1 MQKSPR
7 WYPRVT
13 NDCLFIDD
21 LLLSKVVLQHNA
33 RPGLR
38 PYIHPLRLNDGRSC
52 LTEDSPWHHPWQHGI
67 STGFHGV
74 NNCDFWLDPGQH
86 PSMIIG
92 KIEPKTPQILNMD
105 EPKWSIEATWRHA
118 NGDELLAEEQIWSL
132 KEDNDYLCLDLAW
145 ALRAIPRIHIV
156 DDEYG
161 GLFIRMPFRSSAN
174 TTVLSSTGL
183 KDSATEQQAAAW
195 LSLHMPLENND
206 SGGGITVFDHP
217 ENPHHPAKW
226 RVDHQRGINPS
237 PCISGDIDLPPGD
250 VLRHRYRLVLHENK
264 LTYDEI
270 NRLWLTYSKGNANQK
285 EYKI

>member
-1 MQKSPR
+1 
-7 WYPRVT
+7 
-13 NDCLFIDD
+13 LFIDD

-38 PYIHPLRLNDGRSC
+38 PYIHPLRLKDGRSC

-92 KIEPKTPQILNMD
+92 TIEPKTPQILNLD

-132 KEDNDYLCLDLAW
+132 KEDNDYLCLDLEW
-145 ALRAIPRIHIV
+145 ALRAIPSIHIV

-183 KDSATEQQAAAW
+183 KDSATEQQAAEW

-217 ENPHHPAKW
+217 ENPLHPAKW

-237 PCISGDIDLPPGD
+237 PCISGAIDLPPGD

-264 LTYDEI
+264 LTYEQI
-270 NRLWLTYSKGNANQK
+270 NRLWLTYSK
-285 EYKI
+285 